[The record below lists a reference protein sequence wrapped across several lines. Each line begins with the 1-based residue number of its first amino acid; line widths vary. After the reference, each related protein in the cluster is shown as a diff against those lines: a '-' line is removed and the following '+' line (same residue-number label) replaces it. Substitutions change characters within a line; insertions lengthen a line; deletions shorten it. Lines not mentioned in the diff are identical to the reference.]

1 MKKMKKLFPALCLL
15 LVSATLLG
23 TSTYAWFSMNKNV
36 HANNMQITAKAD
48 TTYLLIS
55 ADKNTAAGIQE
66 DKKIEVSLGENK
78 NLYPAA
84 LKTNTNPFTDADDN
98 WWYASASTSDKST
111 KDDETVVTFGEAKSK
126 KPTDAEAKEDATT
139 FTERVL
145 KKTVY
150 LTLAKGSVNKGKLT
164 VKATDF
170 TDSIGSAN
178 ATKLVVATATKA
190 LYFDGNNAATAQE
203 LVADGGMSDSE
214 VITVNIYMYFDG
226 ENADVYTDNITALT
240 SASANIHFAIAD

>member
-23 TSTYAWFSMNKNV
+23 TSTYAWFSMNKDV

-84 LKTNTNPFTDADDN
+84 LKTVDTNPFMDADDN
-98 WWYASASTSDKST
+98 WWYASAGASNSSVKKDGT
-111 KDDETVVTFGEAKSK
+111 KVTFGEAKSQ
-126 KPTDAEAKEDATT
+126 KPNEAATEDTAT
-139 FTERVL
+139 FNERVL

-164 VKATDF
+164 VEATDF

-178 ATKLVVATATKA
+178 ATKLVVATADKA
-190 LYFDGNNAATAQE
+190 LYFDKTNTNAQE
-203 LVADGGMSDSE
+203 LVADGGMSDTT

-226 ENADVYTDNITALT
+226 ENTDVFTDNIAALT
-240 SASANIHFAIAD
+240 NASANIHFAIAD